1 MEYMCMTGFT
11 RPALVALMMSAGVA
25 AAQTPNPH
33 YDLNLYPS
41 VNGATSP
48 YNLNVAPT
56 QNGPAGTV
64 VMTSTAPPPAY
75 SFQDVL
81 ANTHGYVST
90 GVATHGGHEFSG
102 GVTIPLVPG
111 RADLS
116 VGASSGQVGGF
127 PSVTAG
133 GKSSTLRYDS
143 YYAGLH
149 LHPTDDIDAFIGVS
163 GLRLHGPDAPYGFGP
178 YALP

>member
-1 MEYMCMTGFT
+1 MSGMS
-11 RPALVALMMSAGVA
+11 RPALVAVLLGAGVA
-25 AAQTPNPH
+25 GAQTPNPH
-33 YDLNLYPS
+33 YDLNVYPS
-41 VNGATSP
+41 LGGTDSP

-64 VMTSTAPPPAY
+64 VMTSTAPPTAY

-127 PSVTAG
+127 PSFTAG

-163 GLRLHGPDAPYGFGP
+163 GLRLHAPNSPYGVGP

>member
-1 MEYMCMTGFT
+1 MMEFL
-11 RPALVALMMSAGVA
+11 RPALVAVLMSAGVA
-25 AAQTPNPH
+25 AAQTPATNPH
-33 YDLNLYPS
+33 YDLNVYPS
-41 VNGATSP
+41 MGGTDSP

-64 VMTSTAPPPAY
+64 VMTSTSPPPAY

-90 GVATHGGHEFSG
+90 GIATHGGHEFSG

-116 VGASSGQVGGF
+116 VGASSGQVAGF
-127 PSVTAG
+127 PPVTAG
-133 GKSSTLRYDS
+133 GKNATLRYDS

-163 GLRLHGPDAPYGFGP
+163 GLRLHAPNSPYGFGP